1 MRTKEEWMS
10 EFTALV
16 EENLSDPYL
25 TNTELAK
32 RMEMSERQF
41 YRCVEDFF
49 GESPSTYIRRVRLEK
64 ALKMINSGE
73 YNTVKE
79 IAMRVGFRK
88 VSYFSELFKAKEGI
102 SPSAVL
108 KNLS

>member
-10 EFTALV
+10 EFITLV
-16 EENLSDPYL
+16 EENLSDPYF
-25 TNTELAK
+25 TNSELAEK
-32 RMEMSERQF
+32 MGMSERQF

-49 GESPSTYIRRVRLEK
+49 NESPNLYIRRVRLEK
-64 ALKMINSGE
+64 ASEMVHSGE

-88 VSYFSELFKAKEGI
+88 VSYFSKLFEAKEGMT
-102 SPSAVL
+102 PSSIL
-108 KNLS
+108 KNFY